1 MKWRKKCFPERESAS
16 WPPTKPCTT
25 PTASAAPIAKS
36 ISEREGPRPTHA
48 ITPASLPT
56 LRDVDWF
63 YRVGIMKKTGTRGI
77 FMGFCFLNWGGRLPA
92 PPHPHPPQGTRAK
105 TTKQTQTFLSL
116 SLVWLGLSRSPHS
129 RGRRYCGR
137 ACIPL
142 EGLLRKKKKQGGA
155 KQTQLSLNS
164 PPVGL
169 KKY

>member
-92 PPHPHPPQGTRAK
+92 PPPTPILLKGRGQ
-105 TTKQTQTFLSL
+105 KQRSKHKLFSL
-116 SLVWLGLSRSPHS
+116 SLLSGWDYHGARTPGAGATVGARAS
-129 RGRRYCGR
+129 RWRGC
-137 ACIPL
+137 CV
-142 EGLLRKKKKQGGA
+142 KKKSKVGQS
-155 KQTQLSLNS
+155 KLNS
-164 PPVGL
+164 LSTLPPLV
-169 KKY
+169 